1 MLITLLKFIYTSSN
15 SRFPRC
21 QGYARYTTTGGRGGA
36 VYHVTSLADTK
47 EPGTL
52 RHAIG
57 KTGPRTIVFDV
68 SGTIEL
74 NEPLSIN
81 KGDITIAGYTA
92 PEMGFAL

>member
-1 MLITLLKFIYTSSN
+1 MTHKIILSICLSLYLSLSIQAQTPA
-15 SRFPRC
+15 FPGAE
-21 QGYARYTTTGGRGGA
+21 GYARYTTTGGRGGA

-81 KGDITIAGYTA
+81 
-92 PEMGFAL
+92 